1 MLLSYLQVYCDIIE
15 TRSFSK
21 AAARNFISQ
30 PAVSQQVKALEEQ
43 FHQRLIERSPQGI
56 YPTEAGRIFYEGAR
70 EIVERYRALER
81 QMADLTQT
89 VSGSIRVATVYSV
102 GLHDLPPYIKKFMQA
117 YPQAR
122 VHVEYSRT
130 NKIYEAVRQ
139 NQVDIGIVSYPQ
151 ESRQMGVIPL
161 PSDELVVIVSP
172 NHPLAASG
180 APVELRQLHRMPFI
194 AFDPDI
200 PTRKATD
207 RVLHDQGVEVE
218 VVQEFDN
225 VETIKRSVEA
235 EVGISIIP
243 RRCARWEIR
252 SGSLVALPIADVR
265 LERPVGIIY
274 KRGKVFSN
282 TLQKFIDIL
291 TEANGADAPGEPGQ
305 AKP

>member
-56 YPTEAGRIFYEGAR
+56 YPTEAGRLFYEGAR
-70 EIVERYRALER
+70 EIVERYQALER

-161 PSDELVVIVSP
+161 PSDELVIIVSP
-172 NHPLAASG
+172 NHPLAKQG

-218 VVQEFDN
+218 VIQEFDN

-235 EVGISIIP
+235 ELGVSIIP

-252 SGSLVALPIADVR
+252 SGSLCALPIADLR
-265 LERPVGIIY
+265 IERPVGVIY
-274 KRGKVFSN
+274 KRGKSFSN
-282 TLQKFIDIL
+282 TLQKFIGIL
-291 TEANGADAPGEPGQ
+291 TQRDEN
-305 AKP
+305 